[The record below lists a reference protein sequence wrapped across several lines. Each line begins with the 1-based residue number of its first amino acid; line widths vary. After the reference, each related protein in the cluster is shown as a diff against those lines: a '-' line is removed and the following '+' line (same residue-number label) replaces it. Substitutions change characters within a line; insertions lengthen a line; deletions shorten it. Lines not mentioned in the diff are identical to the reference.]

1 MELQRRIRASVVG
14 GRNALQLLSRR
25 ASAAFRVLPDVYIL
39 GATKCGTR
47 SLTYMLWQHPA
58 HVQPLEEELMYLQ
71 CLPDF
76 QSNYENSWL
85 SSFLWGR
92 YRAGH
97 AAYCEAG
104 YRKFF
109 PTRSAMR
116 RRRRDLGLAIT
127 SDCDP
132 FNLYCPTAMRR
143 IQQMGGRPKF
153 IISLREPVA
162 RAYSDYNMHRTRAGD
177 GRAFEEAIEQELNGT
192 ETRFRKRY
200 LNQSTYAAYVQ
211 SWLACFGKERVL
223 ILRAEDL
230 FENGAAVARQMFEFL
245 ELPAASV
252 INRALNVGSYESAI
266 PTAAAERLHAYF
278 RPHNERLYELIGR
291 QLWSA

>member
-1 MELQRRIRASVVG
+1 MELQRRIRTSVAI
-14 GRNALQLLSRR
+14 GRDALHLLGRR
-25 ASAAFRVLPDVYIL
+25 ASAAFRVLPTVYIL
-39 GATKCGTR
+39 GATKSGTR

-58 HVQPLEEELMYLQ
+58 HVPPLQEELMYLQ
-71 CLPDF
+71 QLPNF
-76 QSNYENSWL
+76 RSNYENSWL

-92 YRAGH
+92 YHAGH

-116 RRRRDLGLAIT
+116 LRQRGLGLAIT

-143 IQQMGGRPKF
+143 IQQLGGRPKF

-162 RAYSDYNMHRTRAGD
+162 RAYSDYNMHRARAGD
-177 GRAFEEAIEQELNGT
+177 TRTFEETIEQELNGT
-192 ETRFRKRY
+192 EIRFRKRH
-200 LNQSTYAAYVQ
+200 LNQSTYATYVQ
-211 SWLACFGKERVL
+211 SWLTCFGKERVL

-230 FENGAAVARQMFEFL
+230 FKGGAAVARQMFEFL
-245 ELPAASV
+245 ELPSASV
-252 INRALNVGSYESAI
+252 IDTPRNVGSYESAI
-266 PTAAAERLHAYF
+266 PTTAAERLHAYF